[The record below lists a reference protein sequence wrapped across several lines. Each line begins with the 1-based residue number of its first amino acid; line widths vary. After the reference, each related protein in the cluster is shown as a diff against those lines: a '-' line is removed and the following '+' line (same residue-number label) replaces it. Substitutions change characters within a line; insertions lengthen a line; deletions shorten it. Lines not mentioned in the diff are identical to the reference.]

1 MRIETA
7 RITLRPVEDRDFP
20 NIFRLMSDPEVM
32 KYIRPASD
40 DPEDTRK
47 RMADWAR
54 YTDAHPGLGVFMAE
68 WKADS
73 AFIGYV
79 VARHVDFDSSSGEY
93 EVGYTL
99 APEQWGKGAAT
110 EITRSLCEYLFDR
123 FAQKSPAPCA
133 STCSIDL
140 GPSMWWHLPQLKTW
154 PLNKCCEKPV
164 SRTSVCAMCMGA
176 VRNTGCI

>member
-7 RITLRPVEDRDFP
+7 RIALRPVEDRDFP

-32 KYIRPASD
+32 KHIRPASD

-110 EITRSLCEYLFDR
+110 EITRTLCEYLFDR
-123 FAQKSPAPCA
+123 FGPEYVVAFTATENMA
-133 STCSIDL
+133 SQQVLRKAGFSHIGLRDVYGGSEEYRL
-140 GPSMWWHLPQLKTW
+140 YL
-154 PLNKCCEKPV
+154 
-164 SRTSVCAMCMGA
+164 R
-176 VRNTGCI
+176 